1 MDSSQRTEL
10 IVRNA
15 AKLTKDERISLARRL
30 IEQPETIPQV
40 QAERRFSFLL
50 PIAEE
55 VVGKKMER
63 RRNTEDVLIRQ
74 FIAYKM
80 RDEGL
85 HVSDIARAM
94 GIHHATVFHYVKQMQ
109 TCFDLPVYY
118 ARDLEMYHKFEDRI
132 NEQVRQPQDR
142 DA

>member
-94 GIHHATVFHYVKQMQ
+94 GIHHATVIHYVKQMKNF
-109 TCFDLPVYY
+109 FDEPIFYMKELGQYC
-118 ARDLEMYHKFEDRI
+118 KFI
-132 NEQVRQPQDR
+132 SKSEQ
-142 DA
+142 

>member
-40 QAERRFSFLL
+40 QAEQRFSFLL

-94 GIHHATVFHYVKQMQ
+94 GIHHATVIHYVKQMRN
-109 TCFDLPVYY
+109 CFDEPIFY
-118 ARDLEMYHKFEDRI
+118 AKELENYFRFSEYVKDEEATS
-132 NEQVRQPQDR
+132 N
-142 DA
+142 